1 MARPK
6 GDIDTRI
13 VHAARA
19 RFLTEGV
26 DGSSLRA
33 IAKDA
38 GTNVGMIYYYF
49 PTKDDLFLAVV
60 DNVYTALL
68 DDLTVALSPEHD
80 VRERF
85 QRVYRRIASLS
96 DVEFDVIRI
105 VVREALVS
113 SSRLQRL
120 FERFTQGHV
129 PMLLRALQ
137 EGLGDGTFDGQR
149 PLPAVFAALASTA
162 IFPQLI
168 LRRIVADLPTIAGI
182 VPAPE
187 AMADALFDI
196 VLHGAAPSKR

>member
-1 MARPK
+1 VARPK
-6 GDIDTRI
+6 GDIDARI
-13 VHAARA
+13 VQSART

-26 DGSSLRA
+26 DGASLRA

-60 DNVYTALL
+60 DDVYAALL

-80 VRERF
+80 VQARF
-85 QRVYRRIASLS
+85 QRLYRRIANLS
-96 DVEFDVIRI
+96 EVEFDVIRI

-113 SSRLQRL
+113 SSRLRKL
-120 FERFTQGHV
+120 FDRFATGHV
-129 PMLLRALQ
+129 PLLLRTMQ
-137 EGLGDGTFDGQR
+137 EGLGDGTFDPQR
-149 PLPAVFAALASTA
+149 PLPAVFAALAATA

-168 LRRIVADLPTIAGI
+168 RRRIVAELPMIAGL

-187 AMADALFDI
+187 ALADALLDL
-196 VLHGAAPSKR
+196 VLHGAAPRK